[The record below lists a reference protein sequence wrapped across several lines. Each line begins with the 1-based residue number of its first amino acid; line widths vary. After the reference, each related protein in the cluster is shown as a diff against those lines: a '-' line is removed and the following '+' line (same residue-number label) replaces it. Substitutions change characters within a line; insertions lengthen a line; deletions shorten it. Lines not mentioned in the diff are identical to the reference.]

1 MSNGHCSSPSLIPRP
16 VAVNSV
22 RENEIPDAS
31 SNTENLEASA
41 EHIPQDAAEDGVV
54 DEYEKLALSL
64 RDCDWEQLQKEFAD
78 AMDERS
84 QVEMA
89 LHKET
94 AELLEMFTAWSQ
106 TTAYRDEDRA
116 YKRFKTRMGFAQT
129 SETKLEEKKKHCMAI
144 AAG

>member
-16 VAVNSV
+16 VTVDPA
-22 RENEIPDAS
+22 RGKEIPNAS
-31 SNTENLEASA
+31 SITQNLEASA
-41 EHIPQDAAEDGVV
+41 EHIPQDAAEDGVF

-64 RDCDWEQLQKEFAD
+64 RDCDWEQLQKEFAN

-94 AELLEMFTAWSQ
+94 AELLEVGAV
-106 TTAYRDEDRA
+106 
-116 YKRFKTRMGFAQT
+116 
-129 SETKLEEKKKHCMAI
+129 
-144 AAG
+144 